1 MEKNGVEV
9 VKYDH
14 KKWINQRQLE
24 NNKAFKYSPY
34 YIIQNIKDK
43 GMKYKIENYQPC
55 KAFLDEELVIQIMMD
70 TKTTAV
76 VKFRDK
82 LGINQHDLILTKE
95 QPMDSKIRKV
105 FQTKK

>member
-1 MEKNGVEV
+1 
-9 VKYDH
+9 
-14 KKWINQRQLE
+14 
-24 NNKAFKYSPY
+24 
-34 YIIQNIKDK
+34 
-43 GMKYKIENYQPC
+43 MKYKIENYQPC
-55 KAFLDEELVIQIMMD
+55 KAFLDEELVIQIMVD
-70 TKTTAV
+70 TKTAA

>member
-1 MEKNGVEV
+1 MENGVEV
-9 VKYDH
+9 IKYDH

-24 NNKAFKYSPY
+24 NSKAFKYSPY
-34 YIIQNIKDK
+34 YVIQNIKDK

-70 TKTTAV
+70 TKTTAA